1 MIRVTSTD
9 PGFTRRARSMVW
21 AEERARRLALLVG
34 EAAIEQRTGDGEWRV
49 VDTYRRTAATARVTR
64 GSGKGGWG

>member
-9 PGFTRRARSMVW
+9 PGFTRRARSMLW

-34 EAAIEQRTGDGEWRV
+34 SAEIQRREPDGEWTTV
-49 VDTYRRTAATARVTR
+49 ETYRRTATTARVTR